1 MQEACPREIQN
12 EHCVRWYSILTSML
26 DWWYEVAT
34 GSRID
39 KMIGLFC
46 RISSLL

>member
-1 MQEACPREIQN
+1 VDKRER
-12 EHCVRWYSILTSML
+12 ESMCERAPERKRESE
-26 DWWYEVAT
+26 WATAREYGVAT
-34 GSRID
+34 VIRID